1 MPYRLQGSRREA
13 RTTCPAQAGLYKTF
27 ADLWTNWRLP
37 MRRLVVSST
46 LASMS
51 HTGYCAHR
59 AHCVCEEPSPV
70 DTSWTFR
77 HTDQLHNPVNP
88 TRLLPIRACKWTS
101 YRSVFCATEGTS
113 PAHSLRLLLLMA
125 GIESNPG
132 PIAERAAGK
141 PCDACG
147 GKIRKAPGKP
157 EEDASH
163 FKCADAHCGSV
174 CHTQTVCSATPRAQW
189 SSTVW
194 YCRTHNPSSSLGDN
208 QRLPAP
214 TQSSTPPA
222 SKCAKCGNGRMPNPI
237 VCVQCNGAFHQ
248 ATICSGLRNRY
259 VVEAAR
265 PSWKCEQ
272 CKHPTRTVAPDPSQ
286 SSSSLPKPR
295 CHSCKNKVAEG
306 FLTCNS
312 CGVATHQVKKCS
324 GLDTRGAIESVK
336 KNGDWTCN
344 TCVVKSR
351 PLDPPPNTTDD
362 LSSKSK
368 QHSGTRKHSIRIVQW
383 NADGL
388 NPKAG
393 ELRSFL
399 QDHKIDVALIQ
410 ETQLMEDRASPT
422 ILGYTA
428 YPGPRKGADWPGGGL
443 LTYVKDGIVFH
454 KNGHSQRGI
463 VELLSISIPQTG
475 TKWLT
480 LNNIYIPPGAGD
492 TDCSWIPTVAERSV

>member
-1 MPYRLQGSRREA
+1 MAEEGRQHLAREQQYAWRRGMPYRLQGSRREA

-37 MRRLVVSST
+37 MRRSVVSST
-46 LASMS
+46 IGL
-51 HTGYCAHR
+51 HVPHR
-59 AHCVCEEPSPV
+59 VLCTPCTLCVRRALTSGHVLDVPPYRSVAQPCQPHSSPAN
-70 DTSWTFR
+70 S
-77 HTDQLHNPVNP
+77 QS
-88 TRLLPIRACKWTS
+88 KWTS

-272 CKHPTRTVAPDPSQ
+272 CKHPTRTVAPDPAQ
-286 SSSSLPKPR
+286 SSPSLPKPR

-324 GLDTRGAIESVK
+324 GLDTRGAIESAK
-336 KNGDWTCN
+336 KNRDWTCK

-410 ETQLMEDRASPT
+410 ETQLMED
-422 ILGYTA
+422 
-428 YPGPRKGADWPGGGL
+428 
-443 LTYVKDGIVFH
+443 
-454 KNGHSQRGI
+454 
-463 VELLSISIPQTG
+463 
-475 TKWLT
+475 
-480 LNNIYIPPGAGD
+480 
-492 TDCSWIPTVAERSV
+492 